1 MHIQKG
7 STLGRLALTFAMIAF
22 LVGLAAMDANAE
34 QQRLVIINGQAL
46 TAKQLTMLDSL
57 AGGPVPNGSYWIDP
71 YTATW
76 GFAGDPTPQGHIGKG
91 ATDDGR
97 DVSDQGGGDIY
108 IGTFSP
114 YRSDMNC
121 ILIGSAAKGGC

>member
-1 MHIQKG
+1 MHIQNR

-22 LVGLAAMDANAE
+22 LVGLAAMDAGAE
-34 QQRLVIINGQAL
+34 QRHVIVNGQAL
-46 TAKQLTMLDSL
+46 TAKQLVMLDSL

-91 ATDDGR
+91 RSDEGQ
-97 DVSDQGGGDIY
+97 DVSDQGGSDLY
-108 IGTFSP
+108 IGTFTP
-114 YRSDMNC
+114 YRRDTHC
-121 ILIGSAAKGGC
+121 ILISSTAGESC